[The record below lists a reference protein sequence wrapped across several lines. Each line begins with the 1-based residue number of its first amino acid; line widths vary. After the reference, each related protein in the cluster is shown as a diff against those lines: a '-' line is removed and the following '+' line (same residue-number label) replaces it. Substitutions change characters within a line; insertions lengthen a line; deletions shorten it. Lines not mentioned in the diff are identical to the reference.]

1 MNKDDKLMMVVLVSV
16 RHREL
21 AAVLVAVGDREV
33 CPIPSPPCAR
43 ISDLHRP

>member
-21 AAVLVAVGDREV
+21 AAVLVAVGEGEGDDV
-33 CPIPSPPCAR
+33 VAR
-43 ISDLHRP
+43 LGDVD